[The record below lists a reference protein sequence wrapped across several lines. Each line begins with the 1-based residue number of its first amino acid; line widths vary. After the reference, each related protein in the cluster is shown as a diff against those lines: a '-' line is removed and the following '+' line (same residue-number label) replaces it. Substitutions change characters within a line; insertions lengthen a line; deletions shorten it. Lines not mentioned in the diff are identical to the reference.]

1 MNLLEK
7 INKNFREN
15 KMFYLLVLTF
25 FFVGILLGTYTIKYM
40 DGVNSKD
47 LSDYFTTF
55 LKSISSEDIKTREL
69 FLNIIKNNI
78 LIIGLI
84 IALGFT
90 FFGGPIILLIDLVKG
105 FMLGYTFS
113 FLLTTFEGKG
123 LWVGLVSTLPQNLL
137 YIPFFVGISI
147 ISLELSSIK
156 LKSKFFN
163 LKINS
168 KFFMKEVYFK
178 YAILLGLFLLGA
190 LIECYVSP
198 GLIKVVITKVYKLT

>member
-7 INKNFREN
+7 VNNNFREN

-25 FFVGILLGTYTIKYM
+25 FFVGILLGAYTIKYM
-40 DGVNSKD
+40 DSTNAKD

-55 LKSISSEDIKTREL
+55 LKSISNEEIKSKEL
-69 FLNIIKNNI
+69 FFNIIKNNI
-78 LIIGLI
+78 LIILFI

-105 FMLGYTFS
+105 FMLGYSFS
-113 FLLTTFEGKG
+113 FLLTTFNGKG
-123 LWVGLVSTLPQNLL
+123 VWIGIASTLPQNLL

-163 LKINS
+163 LKINN

-178 YAILLGLFLLGA
+178 YTVLIGLFLLGA

-198 GLIKVVITKVYKLT
+198 GLIKMVITKVYKLT